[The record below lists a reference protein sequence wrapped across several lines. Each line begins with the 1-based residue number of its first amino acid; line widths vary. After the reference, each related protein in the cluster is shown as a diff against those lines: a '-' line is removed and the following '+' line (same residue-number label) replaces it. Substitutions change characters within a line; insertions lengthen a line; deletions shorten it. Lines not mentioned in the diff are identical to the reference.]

1 MLEVVLFALR
11 ENFDAN
17 LVTLFI
23 GFKPD
28 LAVDERRDLP
38 SDGGGLWMRDDD
50 IPATVIFAV
59 QSVQR

>member
-17 LVTLFI
+17 WVTLFI

-28 LAVDERRDLP
+28 LAVDERRDRP
-38 SDGGGLWMRDDD
+38 SDGGGLWTRDDD
-50 IPATVIFAV
+50 VPGMVVFAM
-59 QSVQR
+59 QSEQR